1 MIFGPN
7 SAAQEFEGQGGLFIE
22 EADPD
27 EAGEVDKVDDKDLD
41 VAKGERIDP
50 IWWYSLPTHGFSARF
65 GFDSYL
71 EVPTLVLKCIKMCW
85 TLCQL
90 DLRVPYLYT

>member
-50 IWWYSLPTHGFSARF
+50 I
-65 GFDSYL
+65 
-71 EVPTLVLKCIKMCW
+71 
-85 TLCQL
+85 
-90 DLRVPYLYT
+90 